1 MQPSCGNGTHLGLI
15 RVQAKFLSFS
25 MSSSIANNSS
35 PSVELLESLKTQLRD
50 ASLKQQLAALPQLVA
65 AGPDGYHILMDFL
78 KDAKTSGTISIAA
91 GRSLQWL
98 HQVDDPTVSSFLESH
113 FAAGLLPLP
122 ANCGVDYSE
131 IQTALMHQE
140 FERADRLTLQKMC
153 ELAGP
158 NAAKR
163 KWLYFTEVNIF
174 ANVDLQT
181 LNQLWLMYS
190 EGKFGFSKQR
200 EIWLGVGKDWEKFWP
215 RIAWKDGNI
224 WTRYPGGFIW
234 SLEAPVGHLPLTN
247 QLRGVRVM
255 DALMNHPAW
264 VEPSEV

>member
-1 MQPSCGNGTHLGLI
+1 
-15 RVQAKFLSFS
+15 

-35 PSVELLESLKTQLRD
+35 SSVELLESLKTQLGD
-50 ASLKQQLAALPQLVA
+50 ASLKQQLAAIPQLVA
-65 AGPDGYHILMDFL
+65 ASSPGYHILMDFL
-78 KDAKTSGTISIAA
+78 KDAKANGTVSIAA
-91 GRSLQWL
+91 GRSLQYL
-98 HQVDDPTVSSFLESH
+98 HQLDDAEVSPFLASH
-113 FAAGLLPLP
+113 FASGLLPLP
-122 ANCGVDYSE
+122 ADCSVDYSE
-131 IQTALMHQE
+131 IQMALVQQD
-140 FERADRLTLQKMC
+140 FELADRLTLQKMC

-158 NAAKR
+158 NAVKR
-163 KWLYFTEVNIF
+163 KWLYFTEINIF
-174 ANVDLQT
+174 PSVDLQT
-181 LNQLWLMYS
+181 LNQLWLIYS

-215 RIAWKDGNI
+215 RIAWKDANI

-264 VEPSEV
+264 VADKS

>member
-1 MQPSCGNGTHLGLI
+1 
-15 RVQAKFLSFS
+15 

-35 PSVELLESLKTQLRD
+35 SSLELLESLKTQLWD
-50 ASLKQQLAALPQLVA
+50 APLKQQLATLPKLVELGA
-65 AGPDGYHILMDFL
+65 PGYQVLMDFL
-78 KDAKTSGTISIAA
+78 VKDKDQGDIPIVA
-91 GRSLQWL
+91 GRSLQLL
-98 HQVDDPTVSSFLESH
+98 HQVDDPHVKTFLDSH
-113 FAAGLLPLP
+113 FPHGVVTLSEA
-122 ANCGVDYSE
+122 CQVDYSE
-131 IQTALMHQE
+131 IQAALVQQE
-140 FERADRLTLQKMC
+140 FERADRLTLQRMC

-163 KWLYFTEVNIF
+163 KWLYFTEVSIF
-174 ANVDLQT
+174 PKLDLQT
-181 LNQLWLMYS
+181 LDHLWLTYS

-215 RIAWKDGNI
+215 KIAWKEANI

-234 SLEAPVGHLPLTN
+234 NLEAPIGHLPLTN

-264 VEPSEV
+264 EK